1 MPVKLNRSVSPNK
14 TTSLT
19 SQNHGS
25 KVQIIEA
32 PKVAVPNL
40 PVKYKEFSY
49 MNIAAYVRRFKDS
62 DEETKME
69 SKTKLA
75 EHISMLIGQLI
86 NDFGLDNTD
95 YANDAKRVFELIMQR
110 YTDFATKDIRE
121 AFELATLHE
130 LPDLQPDDYRLF
142 GKLKPEFVCKIL
154 NVYRK
159 YYLIPKLNAERQ
171 KVLEE
176 NEQIRENIQKQKQN
190 YEAINYTLEEYAD
203 FLNKKDK
210 HRWEDWRYLIFN
222 LLKSCKMIDDSDEF
236 KMKTLKEKYAKEVI
250 SELETERGNN
260 YIVGDNLKAT
270 SMNHIIGNLRKK
282 FIDNRYMET
291 PSAQPHHETM
301 IISRVRLQYVR
312 EYFVSLSEKN
322 TTPEQLKLM
331 LLNALNIRS

>member
-1 MPVKLNRSVSPNK
+1 LE
-14 TTSLT
+14 
-19 SQNHGS
+19 
-25 KVQIIEA
+25 VQYEA
-32 PKVAVPNL
+32 PKIAVPNF

-49 MNIAAYVRRFKDS
+49 MNIATFVRRFKDS
-62 DEETKME
+62 DEQIKRE
-69 SKTKLA
+69 SREKLA
-75 EHISMLIGQLI
+75 DSVTELIGRLI

-95 YANDAKRVFELIMQR
+95 YATEARRVFELIMQR
-110 YTDFATKDIRE
+110 YSDFSVKDIRD

-130 LPDLQPDDYRLF
+130 LPDIKTEEYRLF
-142 GKLKPEFVCKIL
+142 GKLKPEFVCNVL
-154 NVYRK
+154 NIYRK
-159 YYLIPKLNAERQ
+159 YYLQPKLNAERQ

-176 NEQIRENIQKQKQN
+176 NDQLREKVQKQKEN
-190 YEAINYTLEEYAD
+190 FDAINYTLGEYTNY
-203 FLNKKDK
+203 LNNKEKYI
-210 HRWEDWRYLIFN
+210 WEDWRYLIFN
-222 LLKSCKMIDDSDEF
+222 LLKSCKLIDDSDEI

-312 EYFVSLSEKN
+312 EYFILLSENK
-322 TTPEQLKLM
+322 TTPEQLNKM
-331 LLNALNIRS
+331 LLNTLNVQE

>member
-1 MPVKLNRSVSPNK
+1 
-14 TTSLT
+14 
-19 SQNHGS
+19 
-25 KVQIIEA
+25 
-32 PKVAVPNL
+32 
-40 PVKYKEFSY
+40 

-110 YTDFATKDIRE
+110 YTDFATKDIRD

-190 YEAINYTLEEYAD
+190 YDAINYTLEEYTD
-203 FLNKKDK
+203 FLNKKEE

-312 EYFVSLSEKN
+312 EYFISLSEKN